1 MESLSFALTNS
12 IRFLVGDVIKSLLY
26 YQINFNI
33 NMESQ
38 NNGWNNKKALWIP
51 EELHKDIKIFAIQ
64 NSLTIEQ
71 ASQML
76 IKLGMVTYSEEK
88 ANDTV

>member
-1 MESLSFALTNS
+1 MDE
-12 IRFLVGDVIKSLLY
+12 LV
-26 YQINFNI
+26 
-33 NMESQ
+33 
-38 NNGWNNKKALWIP
+38 KKALWIP

-76 IKLGMVTYSEEK
+76 IKLGIVSYEVEK
-88 ANDTV
+88 GYDTV

>member
-1 MESLSFALTNS
+1 MDE
-12 IRFLVGDVIKSLLY
+12 II
-26 YQINFNI
+26 
-33 NMESQ
+33 
-38 NNGWNNKKALWIP
+38 KKALWIP

-88 ANDTV
+88 TNDTV

>member
-1 MESLSFALTNS
+1 MDE
-12 IRFLVGDVIKSLLY
+12 II
-26 YQINFNI
+26 
-33 NMESQ
+33 
-38 NNGWNNKKALWIP
+38 KKAIWIP

-76 IKLGMVTYSEEK
+76 IKLGVVAYTHAQK
-88 ANDTV
+88 DDA